1 MSKQTVIVSGG
12 ALEEEFTLNILN
24 SEDTE
29 FVIGVDRGLG
39 FLYDHKI
46 EPDYIVGDFDQR
58 TCRDRAVLSGEY
70 RCADPHVQSG
80 ERCVRHRDRNAALS
94 GASPAAD
101 RSAWRNREPDGSRLG
116 ERADLKDRAGCRRGG
131 RDHGSVE

>member
-46 EPDYIVGDFDQR
+46 EPDYIVGDFDSAPAR
-58 TCRDRAVLSGEY
+58 SCSIIERIPTC
-70 RCADPHVQSG
+70 DPHVQSG
-80 ERCVRHRDRNAALS
+80 ERCVRH
-94 GASPAAD
+94 
-101 RSAWRNREPDGSRLG
+101 
-116 ERADLKDRAGCRRGG
+116 
-131 RDHGSVE
+131 

>member
-46 EPDYIVGDFDQR
+46 EP
-58 TCRDRAVLSGEY
+58 
-70 RCADPHVQSG
+70 HVQSG
-80 ERCVRHRDRNAALS
+80 ERCVRH
-94 GASPAAD
+94 
-101 RSAWRNREPDGSRLG
+101 
-116 ERADLKDRAGCRRGG
+116 
-131 RDHGSVE
+131 

>member
-46 EPDYIVGDFDQR
+46 EPDYIVGDFDSAPA
-58 TCRDRAVLSGEY
+58 DRAVLWREY
-70 RCADPHVQSG
+70 PMC
-80 ERCVRHRDRNAALS
+80 
-94 GASPAAD
+94 
-101 RSAWRNREPDGSRLG
+101 RSARSIR
-116 ERADLKDRAGCRRGG
+116 
-131 RDHGSVE
+131 